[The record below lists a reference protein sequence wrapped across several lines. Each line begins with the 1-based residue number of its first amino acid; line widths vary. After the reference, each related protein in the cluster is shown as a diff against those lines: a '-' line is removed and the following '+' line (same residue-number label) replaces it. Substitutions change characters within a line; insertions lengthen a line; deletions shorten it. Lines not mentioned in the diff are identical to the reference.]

1 MRKPAR
7 NNGLIREFVREALH
21 EAQKP
26 EIKTIGDL
34 KKIITQI
41 QLKKAGKKG
50 VGAAADVAV
59 GAVLDLIPGAATAKN
74 VFDIFKAT
82 FKSDDSV
89 QMAKG
94 LKTLNIDDDV
104 LKITDDALEDM
115 FLQQL
120 KTQIDG
126 LGDEVQLS
134 SINIDKV
141 FSDFLAKKFNKR
153 TVAGF

>member
-1 MRKPAR
+1 MGMRR
-7 NNGLIREFVREALH
+7 SDRLIREFVRESLH
-21 EAQKP
+21 EAQQP
-26 EIKTIGDL
+26 EIRTIGDL
-34 KKIITQI
+34 KKIISQI

-50 VGAAADVAV
+50 AGAAADVVA

-82 FKSDDSV
+82 FKSDDNV

-115 FLQQL
+115 FLKQL

-126 LGDEVQLS
+126 LGDDVQLS
-134 SINIDKV
+134 SIDINKV
-141 FSDFLAKKFNKR
+141 FSDFLSKKFNKR